1 MILRRVIEHVRT
13 QNWTAIALDFVIV
26 VVGVFMG
33 IQLGNWNEAR
43 QLNTQEATY
52 LHQLRDEIHSNATAM
67 QLKSPYLDLV
77 ISGGETGLAFLEGD
91 GTCLSSCEDLVISL
105 FHASQ
110 VWGTPFSDEKYQE
123 VTRLG
128 LPTDQTARDVIQ
140 ELYLFLI
147 GGNSINATP
156 PPYRER
162 VRGHFSFDASSALW
176 RDCHQALDSGFEAL
190 SFNCRDALS
199 AIDLTATLERIH
211 ADTELATMLRY
222 WLGQN
227 ELARQTNNK
236 WEALSDAAL
245 AAIDQALGEE
255 S

>member
-1 MILRRVIEHVRT
+1 MILRRITEHVKN
-13 QNWTAIALDFVIV
+13 QNWFAVALDFLIV
-26 VVGVFMG
+26 VAGVFIG
-33 IQLGNWNEAR
+33 IQVANWNEVR
-43 QLNTQEATY
+43 QFNTQEATY
-52 LHQLRDEIHSNATAM
+52 LLQLRDEIQSNAAAA
-67 QLKSPYLDLV
+67 QLQSPYLDLV

-91 GTCLSSCEDLVISL
+91 GTCLSSCEELVISF

-110 VWGTPFSDEKYQE
+110 LWGTPFSDEKYQE

-128 LPTDQTARDVIQ
+128 LPTDQTARDIIQ

-162 VRGHFSFDASSALW
+162 VRGHFSFDTSTALW
-176 RDCHQALDSGFEAL
+176 RDCHQALSGGFEAL

-199 AIDLTATLERIH
+199 AIDLTATLERIY
-211 ADTELATMLRY
+211 ADKELATMLRY

-227 ELARQTNNK
+227 ELARQTNYK
-236 WEALSDAAL
+236 REALSGTAL
-245 AAIDQALGEE
+245 AAIDKTLGANE
-255 S
+255 